1 MVLKLLFQ
9 LCCFP
14 GQLSNLVAGQ
24 LKQFDITHTVVFRFR
39 VFFAGFTAA
48 RSALILSNN
57 APARFS
63 PLISSGLSLR
73 HCSVSSPRK
82 ALARM
87 DWVRLFTRD
96 RALLT
101 CCSMRSAWAKGWST
115 RRTISVCSS
124 MGGQLKGYAASFFAL
139 MFDWLTPSDL
149 TALQ

>member
-14 GQLSNLVAGQ
+14 GQLGNLVAGQ

-39 VFFAGFTAA
+39 VFLGGLAAA
-48 RSALILSNN
+48 RSALILSSN
-57 APARFS
+57 ASALFS

-87 DWVRLFTRD
+87 DWVRLLTRA

-101 CCSMRSAWAKGWST
+101 CCSKIGRASC
-115 RRTISVCSS
+115 RERVEV
-124 MGGQLKGYAASFFAL
+124 AAAVFA
-139 MFDWLTPSDL
+139 
-149 TALQ
+149 